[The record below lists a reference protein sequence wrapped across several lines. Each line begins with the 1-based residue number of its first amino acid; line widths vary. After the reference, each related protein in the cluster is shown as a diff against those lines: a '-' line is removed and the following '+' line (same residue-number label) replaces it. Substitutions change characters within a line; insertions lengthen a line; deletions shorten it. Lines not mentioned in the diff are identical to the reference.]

1 MKKSK
6 KKETLSKK
14 GTQAQNL
21 TTAERIVGRHCC
33 QFEYAKWQKGGEE
46 NMAKSGVRHK

>member
-33 QFEYAKWQKGGEE
+33 QFEYAKWQKGGGRKHGQKWS
-46 NMAKSGVRHK
+46 AA